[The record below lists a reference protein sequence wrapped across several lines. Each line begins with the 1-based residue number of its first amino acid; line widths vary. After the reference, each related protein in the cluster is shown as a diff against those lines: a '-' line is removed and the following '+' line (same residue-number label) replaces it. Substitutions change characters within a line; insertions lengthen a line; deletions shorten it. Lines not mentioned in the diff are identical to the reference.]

1 VKASPCSDTEAER
14 EALITEFQ
22 RIAKQITDPAYQAAL
37 ERRVFPR
44 LQRAFRQNLPSY
56 RAPLVPR

>member
-1 VKASPCSDTEAER
+1 MNVPPCSAADVER
-14 EALITEFQ
+14 ETLLTEFQ

-44 LQRAFRQNLPSY
+44 LQRAIKQNLPSY
-56 RAPLVPR
+56 RAPARP